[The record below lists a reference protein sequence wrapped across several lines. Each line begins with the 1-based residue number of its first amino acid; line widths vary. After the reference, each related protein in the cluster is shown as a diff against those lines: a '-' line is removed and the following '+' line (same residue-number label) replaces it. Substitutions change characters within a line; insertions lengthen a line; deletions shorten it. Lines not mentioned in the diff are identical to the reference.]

1 MKQLT
6 LLNTALK
13 VFALGAILS
22 INLTANAVIWPS
34 RPLAASTSATPLTM
48 LLVGKDHKLFYE
60 AYNDASDVDGD
71 GTLDTRFKP
80 EITYYGLYDSTL
92 CYSYSSSNGR
102 FNPGAV
108 AGALGVC
115 STSSHWSGNWLNYM
129 TTSRIDA
136 LRKVLYGGSR
146 YEDNTTRTVLQ
157 RAYIPQDAHSW
168 GKEFHSSHG
177 YKISDYTPF
186 DEPTS
191 NGHRHFFG
199 NLTPNRDV
207 NCSTL
212 NNCSNIAPILRVREN
227 IGDNHR
233 IWEWASKER
242 PVLHDGLSTGAFP
255 TGTGSQKDYNVRVRV
270 CNASNTAYLNG
281 CKKYPNGSYKP
292 TGLLHEYGENESMLF
307 GLMTGSYD
315 QHMSGGRLRKVI
327 SSFADEVDSDTGIF
341 NTTAPIVNSLDN
353 LRIRGFNQ
361 NNNSGEYWKSNP
373 YNDSAKA
380 ATEGELLDWGNPIG
394 EILYEATR
402 YIAGKGTATS
412 VFNVSTT
419 RDTQVGLSS
428 AAWDDPYSS
437 TSAAK
442 AAYCAKA
449 SFITISD
456 VYPSYDSDQLPGS
469 SFASFTGDLTG
480 LNVTTRAGNITGLE
494 SNITGLKFIG
504 QSSAT
509 NYDSAPTAKNVTSLG
524 TIRGLAPEDPSK
536 QGSYY
541 SAAVAYHAKTT
552 DLRDDL
558 DGKQTID
565 NYVVALSSPLP
576 KIEVTLPVS
585 KKIITLV
592 PFAKTVAGSGVSNT
606 KGNYQP
612 TNQIVDFYV
621 ETIANSGASDANSS
635 INGGRYKAEFLI
647 NFEDVEQGGD
657 HDMDAIARYTVQAN
671 ADDTLSITVTPTYQA
686 GGMQQHMGYV
696 ISGSNRDG
704 VYLVATDET
713 NSPAYFLNVPPGRS
727 AGWCDKATIP
737 GDCDDLPSIGE
748 AIPTFNFSAGT
759 SAGATLL
766 KDPLWYLAKY
776 GGFVDR
782 NESNTPDLALEWD
795 EDSNGAPDTYF
806 QVQNPLKLRES
817 LRKAFDEILEKSGGG
832 GNVTANS
839 TVLSTD
845 ALVYQ
850 ATYNSARWSGDLEAY
865 PVTDDG
871 VGATAKWKASEEV
884 PEPDNRNIFYGS
896 DATGSLGKTFKWASL
911 STTEKALLETNEEI
925 LNYLRGDR
933 SEEIRQSGTMRDRDL
948 TNVLGDITH
957 SSPHFSK
964 DTGVVFVGA
973 NDGMLHAFDS
983 GAGTELFAYIP
994 SAMLPQLKNLTKV
1007 GYAESHKYFVD
1018 GETTVSTTAQ
1028 TTGKN
1033 YLATTL
1039 GRGGKGL
1046 FGLDVSDPENFEATD
1061 VLWEY
1066 FPTDTDADGAEDDPD
1081 LGHMLGRPV
1090 IAKMQ
1095 NGTWAV
1101 IVGNGYNSVSGK
1113 AVLYIF
1119 NLTTGALIKKLDTGA
1134 DSDNGL
1140 ASPGVRLDADGEAI
1154 AIYAGDLNGNLWKFD
1169 VSSASSGS
1177 WVVANSGSPFF
1188 EAKDSSGKAQP
1199 ITAPITMKVNEVTA
1213 DTNNGKLFV
1222 YFGTG
1227 SDFRVDDPNNTD
1239 TQTWYG
1245 LIDEGTAITNRT
1257 DLKERT
1263 ITATG
1268 TLTGKSVRVF
1278 SEAVA
1283 GDMAE
1288 KKGFFIDL
1296 PASGERMVTASNY
1309 YKLAEPVLI
1318 ASSII
1323 PSVDDCVPGGTGYL
1337 NAINPFTGARLTKP
1351 FFDVTNDGDFTNDVL
1366 PGTGGG
1372 FIGSVDLGVGKPGE
1386 SILIGKWL
1394 TTGGS
1399 KGIIEEIRINLG
1411 LTPFTGRLSWREI
1424 VTD

>member
-1 MKQLT
+1 MKRLK

-13 VFALGAILS
+13 VLALGAILS
-22 INLTANAVIWPS
+22 INMAANAVIWPS

-48 LLVGKDHKLFYE
+48 LLAGKDHKLFYE
-60 AYNDASDVDGD
+60 AYNDASDIDGD

-92 CYSYSSSNGR
+92 CYGYSSNR
-102 FNPGAV
+102 FNPAGN
-108 AGALGVC
+108 AGALGEC
-115 STSSHWSGNWLNYM
+115 KGNWSGNWLNYM

-136 LRKVLYGGSR
+136 LRKVLYGGYR
-146 YEDNTTRTVLQ
+146 YEDTTSITVLQ

-191 NGHRHFFG
+191 NDHRHFFG

-212 NNCSNIAPILRVREN
+212 DNCSDIAPILRVREN
-227 IGDNHR
+227 VGGNHR

-242 PVLHDGLSTGAFP
+242 PVLHDSLSTGAFP
-255 TGTGSQKDYNVRVRV
+255 AGTGNQKNYNVRVEV
-270 CNASNTAYLNG
+270 CSTSNTDYLKG

-327 SSFADEVDSDTGIF
+327 SSFTDEVDSDTGIF
-341 NTTAPIVNSLDN
+341 NSTAPIVNSLNN

-361 NNNSGEYWKSNP
+361 NNTSGEYWKSSP
-373 YNDSAKA
+373 YTDSAKA
-380 ATEGELLDWGNPIG
+380 ATEGQLLDWGNPIG

-402 YIAGKGTATS
+402 YIAGKKSATS

-428 AAWDDPYSS
+428 ATWDDPYDT

-442 AAYCAKA
+442 ASYCAKA

-469 SFASFTGDLTG
+469 SFGSFSGDLTG
-480 LNVTTRAGNITGLE
+480 LDVTTRAGNITGLE
-494 SNITGLKFIG
+494 SNITGMKFIG
-504 QSSAT
+504 QSTAT

-558 DGKQTID
+558 EDKQTID

-592 PFAKTVAGSGVSNT
+592 PFAKTVAGSGVSST

-621 ETIANSGASDANSS
+621 ETIANSGEKDADSG

-671 ADDTLSITVTPTYQA
+671 ADDTLSVTVTPTYQA

-696 ISGSNRDG
+696 ISGTNRDG

-713 NSPAYFLNVPPGRS
+713 NSPAYFLNVPPDRS
-727 AGWCDKATIP
+727 AGYCDSATVP
-737 GDCDDLPSIGE
+737 SDCDDLPSIGE

-759 SAGATLL
+759 SGGATLL
-766 KDPLWYLAKY
+766 KDPLWYVAKY

-782 NESNTPDLALEWD
+782 NGSNTPDLDLEWD
-795 EDSNGAPDTYF
+795 EDDNKIPDTYF

-817 LRKAFDEILEKSGGG
+817 LRKAFDEILEKGGGG

-839 TVLSTD
+839 TTVETD
-845 ALVYQ
+845 SLVFQ
-850 ATYNSARWSGDLEAY
+850 AIYNSARWSGNLEAY
-865 PVTDDG
+865 PITDDG
-871 VGATAKWKASEEV
+871 VGATAKWKASDEV
-884 PEPDNRNIFYGS
+884 PAPDDRNIFYGS
-896 DATGSLGKTFKWASL
+896 DATGSIGKEFKWASL
-911 STTEKALLETNEEI
+911 STAEKTLLETDEKI

-933 SEEIRQSGTMRDRDL
+933 SEEIRNSGMMRDRDL
-948 TNVLGDITH
+948 ENVLGDITH
-957 SSPHFSK
+957 SSPRFSK
-964 DTGVVFVGA
+964 DTEVVFVGA

-983 GAGTELFAYIP
+983 GTGAELFAYIP
-994 SAMLPQLKNLTKV
+994 SAMLPQLKLLPKV
-1007 GYAESHKYFVD
+1007 GYNESHKYFVD
-1018 GETTVSTTAQ
+1018 GEMVVSTTAQ

-1033 YLATTL
+1033 YLAATL

-1046 FGLDVSDPENFEATD
+1046 FGLDVSDPKNFAAAD

-1066 FPTDTDADGAEDDPD
+1066 FPTDTDADLVEDDPD
-1081 LGHMLGRPV
+1081 LGYMLGRPV

-1095 NGTWAV
+1095 DGTWAV
-1101 IVGNGYNSVSGK
+1101 IVGNGYNSVSGN
-1113 AVLYIF
+1113 AVLYVF
-1119 NLTTGALIKKLDTGA
+1119 NLATGTLIKKLDTGA

-1154 AIYAGDLNGNLWKFD
+1154 AIYAGDLQGNLWEFD

-1188 EAKDSSGKAQP
+1188 VAKDSGGKVQP

-1213 DTNNGKLFV
+1213 DANNGKLFV

-1227 SDFRVDDPNNTD
+1227 SDFTVDDPNNTD

-1245 LIDEGTAITNRT
+1245 LIDEGSVITARS

-1263 ITATG
+1263 ISSPAT
-1268 TLTGKSVRVF
+1268 LAGKSVRVF

-1283 GDMAE
+1283 GDMNG

-1296 PASGERMVTASNY
+1296 PVSGERMVTASNY

-1323 PSVDDCVPGGTGYL
+1323 PSVDDCSPGGSGYL

-1351 FFDVTNDGDFTNDVL
+1351 FFDVTNDGDFTNDIY
-1366 PGTGGG
+1366 PGDGGG
-1372 FIGSVDLGVGKPGE
+1372 FVGSIDLGVGKPGE
-1386 SILIGKWL
+1386 AILIGKWL

-1399 KGIIEEIRINLG
+1399 KGIIEEVRVNLG